1 MNQLLKTFSRKSNGS
16 RLLMA
21 CLVLLGGCLPLA
33 LTPLELDKELGKQTA
48 KQVTEQIGLYEAP
61 VTGGYVRA
69 IGDRLVDHLEDRQ
82 FQYVFN
88 IVDQQ
93 EPNAFAAPGGY
104 IYFSRGLLALA
115 NSEDELAGVMG
126 HEISHVTR
134 RHSVR
139 QSQKGIL
146 PRLLTLPGRIV
157 GGVVSKNLGALLNAP
172 VNLAGTVYLASY
184 SRGQESEADRLGI
197 ALAARSGYDP
207 QTLAVMLSQLQKAQ
221 EAQTGKAVSFSFF
234 ASHPMTP
241 TRIKE
246 IDREAA
252 DLHWTRQAPIADGR
266 MEFLRRLDGL
276 VLEEDPAQGLFKGRQ
291 FLHPDRNF
299 TITFPEGWKTLNTP
313 SAVGA
318 FAEKK
323 DGLAVIGLAGKDA
336 DPDLVAQTFI
346 NDMKREQKA
355 EPTEVK
361 SVEFGDWHGK
371 LVTYADTTGKEP
383 MTLYFL
389 WVRMGTMTYQL
400 IGLGPERYH
409 EQLRETAMSLRPMT
423 AEERQSVTV
432 KRLRIAEARAGE
444 TLEEFGRRTGNG
456 WTPAY
461 TAVANEIPGD
471 TPLEAGQL
479 IKISHEEPYRPNAG
493 GRE

>member
-1 MNQLLKTFSRKSNGS
+1 VKPVMTTIVRKTKP

-21 CLVLLGGCLPLA
+21 GLILIGGCLPLA
-33 LTPLELDKELGKQTA
+33 LTPIELDQQLGAQTA
-48 KQVTEQIGLYEAP
+48 KQVVEQIGLYETPA
-61 VTGGYVRA
+61 TGEYIRA
-69 IGDRLVDHLEDRQ
+69 IGARLVDHLEERQ

-104 IYFSRGLLALA
+104 VYFSRGLLSLA

-126 HEISHVTR
+126 HEIIHVHE

-139 QSQKGIL
+139 QSRKGIL

-197 ALAARSGYDP
+197 QLAAASGYDP
-207 QTLAVMLSQLQKAQ
+207 KALAGMLSQLEQAQKV
-221 EAQTGKAVSFSFF
+221 QTGKDQTFSFF

-246 IDREAA
+246 IDQEA
-252 DLHWTRQAPIADGR
+252 DEIHWERQPPIAPDHR
-266 MEFLRRLDGL
+266 EFLRRLDGL
-276 VLEEDPAQGLFKGRQ
+276 VLEHDPAQGLFKGRQ
-291 FLHPDRNF
+291 FFQPDVNF
-299 TITFPEGWKTLNTP
+299 SIAFPEKWKTLNTP

-318 FAEKK
+318 FAEKQ
-323 DGLAVIGLAGKDA
+323 DGLAVIGLAGKEA

-346 NDMKREQKA
+346 DDMKREQTVEPKDVKA
-355 EPTEVK
+355 VT
-361 SVEFGDWHGK
+361 FGDWHGK
-371 LVTYADTTGKEP
+371 LVTYSDTTGKEP

-423 AEERQSVTV
+423 AEERQAVTV
-432 KRLRIAEARAGE
+432 KRLRVAEARKGE
-444 TLEEFGRRTGNG
+444 TLEALGRRTGNS
-456 WTPAY
+456 WTPLY
-461 TAVANEIPGD
+461 TAVANGIPEN
-471 TPLEAGQL
+471 TEMEAGQL
-479 IKISHEEPYRPNAG
+479 IKISHEEPYRSRP
-493 GRE
+493 